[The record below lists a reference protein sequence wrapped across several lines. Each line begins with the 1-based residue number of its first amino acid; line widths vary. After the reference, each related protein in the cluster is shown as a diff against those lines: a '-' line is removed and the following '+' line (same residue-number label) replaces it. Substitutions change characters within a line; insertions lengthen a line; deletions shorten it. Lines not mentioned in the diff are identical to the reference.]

1 MWFSTV
7 HFNTDYSIENC
18 FIKLA
23 SDKIPCL
30 VQVFPNFIVF
40 RNSSIVVFYLKGKK
54 VNVIYTET
62 NYDFELKEKKRN
74 IYASLV
80 QSLLKAFC
88 SVDQIKSVDVL

>member
-1 MWFSTV
+1 M
-7 HFNTDYSIENC
+7 
-18 FIKLA
+18 
-23 SDKIPCL
+23 
-30 VQVFPNFIVF
+30 
-40 RNSSIVVFYLKGKK
+40 FYLKGKK

-80 QSLLKAFC
+80 QSLLKAFF

>member
-7 HFNTDYSIENC
+7 HFNTDYSIGHC
-18 FIKLA
+18 FINLA
-23 SDKIPCL
+23 SDKCL

-40 RNSSIVVFYLKGKK
+40 HNSSIVVFYLKGKK

-74 IYASLV
+74 IYANLV
-80 QSLLKAFC
+80 QSLLKAFF
-88 SVDQIKSVDVL
+88 L

>member
-30 VQVFPNFIVF
+30 VQVVPNFIVF
-40 RNSSIVVFYLKGKK
+40 HNSSIVVFYLKEKK

-62 NYDFELKEKKRN
+62 NYDFELKEKKETFMQ
-74 IYASLV
+74 ILF
-80 QSLLKAFC
+80 KAYCRHFFC
-88 SVDQIKSVDVL
+88 RSNQKR

>member
-40 RNSSIVVFYLKGKK
+40 HNSSIVVFYLKGKK

-62 NYDFELKEKKRN
+62 NYDFELKEKKKKHLCKSCSKL
-74 IYASLV
+74 IEGIF
-80 QSLLKAFC
+80 FC
-88 SVDQIKSVDVL
+88 RSNQKR

>member
-1 MWFSTV
+1 M
-7 HFNTDYSIENC
+7 
-18 FIKLA
+18 A

-62 NYDFELKEKKRN
+62 NYDFELKEKKKRN

-80 QSLLKAFC
+80 QSLLKAFF

>member
-1 MWFSTV
+1 M
-7 HFNTDYSIENC
+7 
-18 FIKLA
+18 A

-40 RNSSIVVFYLKGKK
+40 HNSSIVVFYLKGKK

-74 IYASLV
+74 IYANLV
-80 QSLLKAFC
+80 QSLLKAFF
-88 SVDQIKSVDVL
+88 L

>member
-7 HFNTDYSIENC
+7 HFNTDYSIGHC
-18 FIKLA
+18 FINLA

-40 RNSSIVVFYLKGKK
+40 HNSSIVVFYLKGKK

-80 QSLLKAFC
+80 QSLLKAFF